1 MSVDLPTGNLKAT
14 LINGAAVLGGIAIL
28 ALMWTWSAVVS
39 MGMESDLEE
48 YHRLVRNSEI
58 PLDEKIVLLDQI
70 DFFRDNLHA
79 IPVGYFRWAKFN
91 RTVREMLKGRL
102 TREKAVFIER
112 EFSRLR
118 RELGETK
125 HSRETTQPWPNL

>member
-1 MSVDLPTGNLKAT
+1 MSVDLPTGTSKST
-14 LINGAAVLGGIAIL
+14 LVNGAAVLGGIAIL
-28 ALMWTWSAVVS
+28 VLTWNWSAVVS

-58 PLDEKIVLLDQI
+58 PLGEKIKLLDHI
-70 DFFRDNLHA
+70 DFYRDNLHA

-91 RTVREMLKGRL
+91 RMVREMLKGGL
-102 TREKAVFIER
+102 TRDKAVFIER

-118 RELGETK
+118 RELTESNYSKTEPGRK
-125 HSRETTQPWPNL
+125 